1 MLVSYL
7 ETYKCDHESWLELA
21 EIYQSEYEYEK
32 AAFCYEELIIISPSN
47 YLYHQV
53 NEFVKLEE
61 NIRFK
66 EIRTSKI
73 HNWRR

>member
-21 EIYQSEYEYEK
+21 EIYLSEYEYEK
-32 AAFCYEELIIISPSN
+32 AAYCYEELILISPSN

-53 NEFVKLEE
+53 FSK
-61 NIRFK
+61 F
-66 EIRTSKI
+66 EILKI
-73 HNWRR
+73 SRKDFRKF

>member
-21 EIYQSEYEYEK
+21 ELYLAEYEYEK
-32 AAFCYEELIIISPSN
+32 SAFCFEELILISPAN

-53 NEFVKLEE
+53 DPFAKT
-61 NIRFK
+61 F
-66 EIRTSKI
+66 
-73 HNWRR
+73 